1 MTRRGRKARRLA
13 LIAVAG
19 LAIAGAAAL
28 VLVGLGDRITYAA
41 TPTELKDEVHPAG
54 VRVRL
59 GGLVEDGS
67 LVRGADGDVA
77 FAVTDTVN
85 RVPVRY
91 TGILPDLFR
100 EGQGVVT
107 EGVMDPSGTLMAD
120 TVLARHDENYMPK
133 EVVDSLKAQGRW
145 KEGEGA
151 RTGMEGRATTADATA
166 PITNSAA
173 TQ

>member
-13 LIAVAG
+13 LVAVAG

-28 VLVGLGDRITYAA
+28 VLYGLGDRITYAA
-41 TPTELKDEVHPAG
+41 TPTELKEAVHPAG
-54 VRVRL
+54 ARIRL

-67 LVRGADGDVA
+67 LVRGTDGEVT

-85 RVPVRY
+85 HVSVTY
-91 TGILPDLFR
+91 TGLLPDLFR

-107 EGVMDPSGTLMAD
+107 EGMMNPSGILEAD

-145 KEGEGA
+145 KEGEAA
-151 RTGMEGRATTADATA
+151 RTGMEGRARTATIDPDQAI
-166 PITNSAA
+166 PKE
-173 TQ
+173 

>member
-13 LIAVAG
+13 LVGVAG
-19 LAIAGAAAL
+19 LAIAAAAAL
-28 VLVGLGDRITYAA
+28 VLYGLGDRITYAA
-41 TPTELKDEVHPAG
+41 TPTELKQSVHPAG
-54 VRVRL
+54 ARVRL
-59 GGLVEDGS
+59 GGLVEEGSVQRGSDGE
-67 LVRGADGDVA
+67 VV

-85 RVPVRY
+85 HVPVAY

-107 EGVMDPSGTLMAD
+107 EGVMDPSGTLKAD

-145 KEGEGA
+145 KEGEEA
-151 RTGMEGRATTADATA
+151 RTGMQGLAKTATENPDQTI
-166 PITNSAA
+166 PKE
-173 TQ
+173 